1 MDSEEEKT
9 MKNCKRGEYAK
20 YSPGEKI
27 ELAKYSAEH
36 GIMATWNLTHEADV
50 TELYHVIAY
59 KWSSKFN
66 SWNVLMEVNFKDF
79 LHQNVPTLYST
90 KKVNYIQDHILR
102 KLITSFLVYS
112 YYMYNCHHWP

>member
-20 YSPGEKI
+20 YSPAVKI
-27 ELAKYSAEH
+27 ELAKYATEH

-59 KWSSKFN
+59 KWSSKFI
-66 SWNVLMEVNFKDF
+66 S
-79 LHQNVPTLYST
+79 
-90 KKVNYIQDHILR
+90 
-102 KLITSFLVYS
+102 
-112 YYMYNCHHWP
+112 